1 MKIKETGVQIIKNF
15 EVDYENGIICKYTTI
30 NNKLSKYEF
39 LNSTKNL
46 TYVENIED
54 LKNAHWYK
62 HWEMLKNQKITITT
76 IKKFEDFD
84 KLFYVGGGQDGNLK
98 DKDGNFISSPIYL
111 DYIFSHCWLH
121 IETKKEK
128 CQKILD
134 SLNNEYI
141 IESKIEEIPY
151 YNQNDDKKHHYTIS
165 LMVKLPDDIYN
176 KFLSGKKY
184 LDDMTKAEIFNFL
197 KNKE

>member
-1 MKIKETGVQIIKNF
+1 M
-15 EVDYENGIICKYTTI
+15 
-30 NNKLSKYEF
+30 
-39 LNSTKNL
+39 
-46 TYVENIED
+46 
-54 LKNAHWYK
+54 
-62 HWEMLKNQKITITT
+62 
-76 IKKFEDFD
+76 
-84 KLFYVGGGQDGNLK
+84 
-98 DKDGNFISSPIYL
+98 
-111 DYIFSHCWLH
+111 
-121 IETKKEK
+121 
-128 CQKILD
+128 D